1 MLVCKVLMQVLFL
14 RIATKLLS
22 NILRNIYLGFD
33 EHFKIVFEYTVSTIA
48 IDKILIRDIYFLVLI
63 LVLTKVVSFHNE
75 AHTFLYQKS

>member
-22 NILRNIYLGFD
+22 NILCGIYLGFD